1 MGQLRMTCS
10 TPLHWCYLKHPTA
23 LCRRATLLTHRN
35 ALAGNSGGSAAAGP
49 AAGLDPAGHPRAH
62 NPGAGCTSA
71 SIKQSQKGSQL
82 IASTAFLPCLL
93 TCVLRPFLV
102 QGPLWLPSRK
112 QHGGGRSPAG
122 AQQAAPTAALLQQHD
137 GPCRLSTLL
146 DLLCHQWQQL
156 GLGPRTLCDSELAV
170 LARRAG
176 FNGGLQAGQPPLSA
190 AALRRFA
197 AWLAPQ
203 LAVLRAVGPG
213 IYACQAA
220 QLVCGFD
227 VDRSE
232 AEAALAPH
240 GPGTF
245 CLRLSSIP
253 GHLVVSLREPADAH
267 HCRRS
272 TDACSGGSGSY
283 GPSSS
288 SSQDDRPAVSHY
300 LFTADRLH
308 LTGLNRALAEVP
320 GCLRLL
326 DVRTGR
332 THRPTILRKAAAAA
346 PNAAT
351 ARPIA
356 L

>member
-1 MGQLRMTCS
+1 M
-10 TPLHWCYLKHPTA
+10 
-23 LCRRATLLTHRN
+23 
-35 ALAGNSGGSAAAGP
+35 
-49 AAGLDPAGHPRAH
+49 
-62 NPGAGCTSA
+62 
-71 SIKQSQKGSQL
+71 
-82 IASTAFLPCLL
+82 PCLL
-93 TCVLRPFLV
+93 TCVLRPCLV
-102 QGPLWLPSRK
+102 QGPPWLPWRK
-112 QHGGGRSPAG
+112 LHSGGCVTAG
-122 AQQAAPTAALLQQHD
+122 PPTAALLQQHD
-137 GPCRLSTLL
+137 GPCKLSTLL
-146 DLLCHQWQQL
+146 DLLCQQWQQL
-156 GLGPRTLCDSELAV
+156 GLGPRTLRDNELAA

-176 FNGGLQAGQPPLSA
+176 FGGGLQAGQPPLSA

-197 AWLAPQ
+197 AWLTPQ

-253 GHLVVSLREPADAH
+253 GHLVISLREPPDAPRS
-267 HCRRS
+267 RRS
-272 TDACSGGSGSY
+272 TDDGACSDGSGSY

-288 SSQDDRPAVSHY
+288 SSRDNRPAVSHY
-300 LFTADRLH
+300 LFRAERLQ
-308 LTGLNRALAEVP
+308 LTGLSRALAEVP

-326 DVRTGR
+326 DVHSGR
-332 THRPTILRKAAAAA
+332 THRPSILKKAAAAVA
-346 PNAAT
+346 AELHAAT